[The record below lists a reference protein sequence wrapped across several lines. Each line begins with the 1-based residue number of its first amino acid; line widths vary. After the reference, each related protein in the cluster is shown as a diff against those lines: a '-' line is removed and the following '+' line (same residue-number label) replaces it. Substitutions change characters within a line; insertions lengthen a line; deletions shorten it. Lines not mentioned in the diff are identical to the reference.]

1 MVLVGYSTSGRY
13 WLVRNSWSARW
24 GESGYARVAM
34 TGNGAGPC
42 GMYQV
47 GAIFTGK
54 DDLLWPGVVGVLHPM
69 RGDHHRH
76 DRQAMAS
83 MLPGRCGMYQAGAI

>member
-47 GAIFTGK
+47 RPLA
-54 DDLLWPGVVGVLHPM
+54 
-69 RGDHHRH
+69 
-76 DRQAMAS
+76 
-83 MLPGRCGMYQAGAI
+83 